1 MKLIINT
8 KNGFSLI
15 EIIVVMLLVGVMAA
29 LAGVGYVQVVRGM
42 LFTKMNAATIQKGEL
57 AMTKLVK
64 EFNNTSLSSVK
75 PAATNETAITF
86 SSVKN
91 SILSSHT
98 VKLSGSTVTFDEDIL
113 TDQVSDFSLKY
124 YDNFDST
131 SETTCGTTWQSSRRI
146 IEITLKLKG
155 ADDVVSEFKARV
167 KPRNS

>member
-64 EFNNTSLSSVK
+64 EFNNISLS
-75 PAATNETAITF
+75 AITAA
-86 SSVKN
+86 S
-91 SILSSHT
+91 
-98 VKLSGSTVTFDEDIL
+98 
-113 TDQVSDFSLKY
+113 
-124 YDNFDST
+124 
-131 SETTCGTTWQSSRRI
+131 
-146 IEITLKLKG
+146 
-155 ADDVVSEFKARV
+155 
-167 KPRNS
+167 